1 MGKYKTYDIEGNN
14 VTLSLN
20 FEGLIWSTYKGYALI
35 FVLILAALGAFVFMV
50 GYTSKHKKKIP
61 RAFKKIRKK
70 VSARIES
77 KEQIFYDD
85 EQEELEN
92 LMKKEEAKE
101 KENKAKKAAKNES
114 KKRRKKTG
122 KKRRSA

>member
-1 MGKYKTYDIEGNN
+1 MEHLQGLCTYFCADFSCFGSFC
-14 VTLSLN
+14 L
-20 FEGLIWSTYKGYALI
+20 Y
-35 FVLILAALGAFVFMV
+35 V

-92 LMKKEEAKE
+92 LMKKEEAKKQAKE

>member
-1 MGKYKTYDIEGNN
+1 M
-14 VTLSLN
+14 TLSLN

-92 LMKKEEAKE
+92 LMKKEEAKKQAKE